1 MASLFKVTL
10 RSAPGMWAQYEG
22 DVQVFSENED
32 TAFADAVRKL
42 ARSSFPDRPSLT
54 SWICQHIER
63 IKE

>member
-1 MASLFKVTL
+1 
-10 RSAPGMWAQYEG
+10 MWAQYEG